1 MPSPAGAHRPWYRDL
16 VLVSGLSLIAL
27 GIGNWATGSARL
39 REHAEDIVQLEAS
52 RAARADAP
60 VQAELEV
67 ARARMD
73 FYHVVTSGGRFMT
86 ASGIVVSA
94 FALAR
99 SLRGEARRSAKR
111 QSTATRSR

>member
-1 MPSPAGAHRPWYRDL
+1 MPRSVQAHRPWYRDL

-27 GIGNWATGSARL
+27 GVGNWATGSARL
-39 REHAEDIVQLEAS
+39 REHAEDIVHLEAS
-52 RAARADAP
+52 SAGGADAP

-73 FYHVVTSGGRFMT
+73 FYHVVTSGGRLM
-86 ASGIVVSA
+86 AAAGIVVCA

-99 SLRGEARRSAKR
+99 SLRGEARRGAKR
-111 QSTATRSR
+111 QPPTTHPR